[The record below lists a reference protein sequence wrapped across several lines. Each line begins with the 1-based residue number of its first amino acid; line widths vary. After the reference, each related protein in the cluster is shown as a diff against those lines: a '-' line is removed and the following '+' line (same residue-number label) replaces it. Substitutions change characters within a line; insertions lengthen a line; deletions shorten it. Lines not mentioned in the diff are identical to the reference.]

1 MNNKRYTIGIDY
13 GSLSGRGVLV
23 DVSDGSVHAE
33 AVKEYSHGILSQL
46 PDGTRWE
53 GEFILQHPADYREVL
68 DLVVPQLLEQSGVAK
83 EQIIGICLDCTASTV
98 LPLREWKPLCEEP
111 EFASH
116 PHAWVKLWKHHGA
129 KPQAERI
136 QQVCAEQS
144 LPYPEW
150 YGGIIS
156 QECLM
161 SKVLEAFFQDRPVF
175 DNADCFVEIGDY
187 LTSLLTGKPV
197 FTTSM
202 LSAKAFW
209 SKEKGY
215 PDTAFFTAIHPDLA
229 DLPRKKLMER
239 FPNHTYGA
247 PGEKAGGLCEEMA
260 NRLGLCPGIAVAF
273 PQMDA
278 YAAVP
283 GLGIAEPEIV
293 MLMAGTSTAE
303 LVLSRSF
310 AKVEGVTAC
319 LPDTFYPGLWGY
331 ASGQASVGDCFQWFV
346 DNCVPAS
353 YVQAAREKGVSVHT
367 YLTDL
372 ASDLEPGDTGL
383 VALDWFNGNKSILAN
398 SRLSGMILGLT
409 IHTKPE
415 HIYRALM
422 EATAYG
428 CREVLEAY
436 EKNGVPIKEI
446 VACGGIAVKNPFMM
460 QLYADVLGKPLRVST
475 CTQAAALGAAIMAA
489 SAAEEGD
496 IFEAA
501 RRMGADEYLQYQ
513 PDPAHQEKYEQLYSE
528 YAQLHDYFGRG
539 ENKVME
545 RLTIQR
551 KI

>member
-98 LPLREWKPLCEEP
+98 LPLRDWKPLCEEP

-215 PDTAFFTAIHPDLA
+215 PDNAFFTAIHPDLA
-229 DLPRKKLMER
+229 DLPRKKLM
-239 FPNHTYGA
+239 GA
-247 PGEKAGGLCEEMA
+247 SPTILTAHPVKKQVPSVRRWRTDWDFAPAL
-260 NRLGLCPGIAVAF
+260 RLPSPRWMPMPQCP
-273 PQMDA
+273 
-278 YAAVP
+278 
-283 GLGIAEPEIV
+283 
-293 MLMAGTSTAE
+293 
-303 LVLSRSF
+303 
-310 AKVEGVTAC
+310 
-319 LPDTFYPGLWGY
+319 
-331 ASGQASVGDCFQWFV
+331 
-346 DNCVPAS
+346 
-353 YVQAAREKGVSVHT
+353 VSV
-367 YLTDL
+367 L
-372 ASDLEPGDTGL
+372 P
-383 VALDWFNGNKSILAN
+383 N
-398 SRLSGMILGLT
+398 
-409 IHTKPE
+409 
-415 HIYRALM
+415 
-422 EATAYG
+422 
-428 CREVLEAY
+428 
-436 EKNGVPIKEI
+436 
-446 VACGGIAVKNPFMM
+446 
-460 QLYADVLGKPLRVST
+460 
-475 CTQAAALGAAIMAA
+475 
-489 SAAEEGD
+489 
-496 IFEAA
+496 
-501 RRMGADEYLQYQ
+501 RR
-513 PDPAHQEKYEQLYSE
+513 S
-528 YAQLHDYFGRG
+528 
-539 ENKVME
+539 
-545 RLTIQR
+545 
-551 KI
+551 